1 MFYQS
6 IKDLGLLKIMSKTGD
21 SSFPSSISPGL
32 LLGPKINIDKNLEE
46 WVQLWVSLL
55 NSFWVN
61 IVLYQN
67 KKTNLAT

>member
-1 MFYQS
+1 
-6 IKDLGLLKIMSKTGD
+6 MSKTGH
-21 SSFPSSISPGL
+21 SSFPSSISPG

-55 NSFWVN
+55 NSLWVN

>member
-6 IKDLGLLKIMSKTGD
+6 SKELGVLQIMSKTGD
-21 SSFPSSISPGL
+21 SSFPSSISPG

-55 NSFWVN
+55 NSLWVN
-61 IVLYQN
+61 IALYQN